1 MHSETSGSAD
11 KALSDVAATLQ
22 TSLKKLESILKLCAK
37 LFIILRYFFNLLHCK
52 AFHVS
57 KFRELQWQE
66 QRWP

>member
-1 MHSETSGSAD
+1 MAPP
-11 KALSDVAATLQ
+11 DVATTLQ
-22 TSLKKLESILKLCAK
+22 TELKKLENVLKFCAK
-37 LFIILRYFFNLLHCK
+37 LFILLHYLCNLLHCK